1 MRTTIW
7 LCWDSAPC
15 ALWSGSWRRKS
26 TTPRKQVPMKAEDIY
41 RLWNASQNHAD
52 VGARIEHFA
61 RACEQHGIARTKAQ
75 AGPHV
80 YPSGEFWR
88 ALDAE
93 IAKENEDG

>member
-1 MRTTIW
+1 
-7 LCWDSAPC
+7 
-15 ALWSGSWRRKS
+15 
-26 TTPRKQVPMKAEDIY
+26 MKAEDAQ
-41 RLWNASQNHAD
+41 RLWEGTD
-52 VGARIEHFA
+52 GARPWLELHPSDRVYFVEFA
-61 RACEQHGIARTKAQ
+61 RACEQHGIERAKAH

>member
-1 MRTTIW
+1 
-7 LCWDSAPC
+7 
-15 ALWSGSWRRKS
+15 
-26 TTPRKQVPMKAEDIY
+26 MKAEDIK
-41 RLWNASQNHAD
+41 RLCFDAAAPIGDYNGTETPESVWE
-52 VGARIEHFA
+52 GLEPRERELLIRFA
-61 RACEQHGIARTKAQ
+61 RACEQHGIARTKAH